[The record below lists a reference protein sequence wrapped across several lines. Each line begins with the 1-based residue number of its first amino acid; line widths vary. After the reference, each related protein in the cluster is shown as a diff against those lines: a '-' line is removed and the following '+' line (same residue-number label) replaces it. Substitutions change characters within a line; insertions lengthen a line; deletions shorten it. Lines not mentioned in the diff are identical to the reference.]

1 MSTALKTL
9 LTATL
14 LVVTS
19 GTQAAPTPDFTLL
32 IKPVRNGADAVAR
45 SERENLSGGADVVAL
60 EVREELSGGAPANGA
75 RLSFKA
81 PHGVF
86 GVKVIA
92 DRITRVAVRDA
103 EGAVPL
109 TIVDDARSDNGDVSY
124 RHWLAARP
132 TVFPVSVRYRIAVQ
146 DVAEPGPPY
155 GMKAAGHGV
164 AGSGSGFLLLP
175 ENTTS
180 DATLMRWDLSNLPAG
195 SIGVI
200 TAGKGDVVVAGPPS
214 AMNEQWMLAGPAQTL
229 DRPRTP
235 GFHAY
240 LIGKPPFDAAETLAW
255 ADRAYGYLADSLRYL
270 GTPEYNLLLRALDS
284 PSFSTGTARTDGGG
298 SLITVGNSLDKQ
310 DLASI
315 RNTIFHEM
323 THQWVGGFDGGG
335 VWFSEGLTTYFSA
348 VLPCEAGLEPPE
360 FCAAGVNE
368 FATYYYKSE
377 ARNWSLDKIN
387 ATVGREDVRRV
398 PYGRGML
405 YFAQLNA
412 QLQKKS
418 GGKRNLQAAL
428 APLFIARQ
436 QGKPLDLAAWE
447 AMLQRELGA
456 AAVSEFHHTVLDG
469 DVTIVPPSDAFGPSL
484 LRVAING
491 GYAWHPAPMP

>member
-1 MSTALKTL
+1 MSATLKTL
-9 LTATL
+9 LAAALLGIAGGAEAADFSL
-14 LVVTS
+14 LV
-19 GTQAAPTPDFTLL
+19 
-32 IKPVRNGADAVAR
+32 KPVRNGAD
-45 SERENLSGGADVVAL
+45 VVAL
-60 EVREELSGGAPANGA
+60 DVREELNGGAPADGA
-75 RLSFKA
+75 PLRLKA

-92 DRITRVAVRDA
+92 DRITGLTVSDA
-103 EGAVPL
+103 AGVVPL
-109 TIVDDARSDNGDVSY
+109 TMVDDARADNGDVSY

-132 TVFPVSVRYRIAVQ
+132 TVFPVSVRYRIAAQ
-146 DVAEPGPPY
+146 DVAEQGGPPY

-180 DATLMRWDLSNLPAG
+180 DATLMRWDLSDLPAG
-195 SIGVI
+195 SLGVI
-200 TAGKGDVVVAGPPS
+200 TAGEGEVVVAGPPS

-229 DRPRTP
+229 ERPRTQ

-255 ADRAYGYLADSLRYL
+255 ADRAYGYLEDSLRYL
-270 GTPEYNLLLRALDS
+270 GTPEYNLLLRALTV

-298 SLITVGNSLDKQ
+298 SLITLGDSLDKQ

-323 THQWVGGFDGGG
+323 THQWVGRFDGGG

-348 VLPCEAGLEPPE
+348 VLPCEAGLASPE

-368 FATYYYKSE
+368 FAAYYYNSE
-377 ARNWSLDKIN
+377 ARNWSLDKIE
-387 ATVGREDVRRV
+387 ASVGREDVRRV

-412 QLQKKS
+412 QLLKKS
-418 GGKRNLQAAL
+418 GGERNLQAAL

-436 QGKPLDLAAWE
+436 QGQPLDLAAWE
-447 AMLQRELGA
+447 AMLRRELGD
-456 AAVSEFHHTVLDG
+456 AAVGEFRHAVLDG
-469 DVTIVPPSDAFGPSL
+469 DVTIVPPSDAFGPFLS
-484 LRVAING
+484 RVATGG
-491 GYAWHPAPMP
+491 GYAWRPFATP

>member
-1 MSTALKTL
+1 MSTASKAL
-9 LTATL
+9 LAAILLGLACGAWAAPDFSL
-14 LVVTS
+14 LV
-19 GTQAAPTPDFTLL
+19 
-32 IKPVRNGADAVAR
+32 KPVRD
-45 SERENLSGGADVVAL
+45 GADVVAL
-60 EVREELSGGAPANGA
+60 EVREELSGGSPPDGAPL
-75 RLSFKA
+75 RFKA

-92 DRITRVAVRDA
+92 GRITGLTVNDA
-103 EGAVPL
+103 AGIVPL
-109 TIVDDARSDNGDVSY
+109 TVVDDARADNGDVSY
-124 RHWLAARP
+124 RHWQAARP
-132 TVFPVSVRYRIAVQ
+132 TVFPVSLRYRIAVQ
-146 DVAEPGPPY
+146 DVAEQGGPPY
-155 GMKAAGHGV
+155 GMKAAGQGV

-175 ENTTS
+175 ENMVS
-180 DATLMRWDLSNLPAG
+180 DATLMRWDLSELPAG
-195 SIGVI
+195 SVGVI
-200 TAGKGDVVVAGPPS
+200 TAGKGEVIVAGQPS

-229 DRPRTP
+229 ASTSTP

-240 LIGKPPFDAAETLAW
+240 LLGKPPFDAAETLAW

-270 GTPEYNLLLRALDS
+270 GAPEYNLLLRALEA

-298 SLITVGNSLDKQ
+298 SLITLGNSLDKQ

-323 THQWVGGFDGGG
+323 THQWVGSFDGGG

-348 VLPCEAGLEPPE
+348 VLPCEAGLSPPE

-368 FATYYYKSE
+368 FAAYYYNSE
-377 ARNWSLDKIN
+377 ARNWSLNKIN

-412 QLQKKS
+412 QLLKKS
-418 GGKRNLQAAL
+418 GGEMNLQAAL

-436 QGKPLDLAAWE
+436 QGKPLDRAAWE
-447 AMLQRELGA
+447 AMLRRELGDI
-456 AAVSEFHHTVLDG
+456 AVNEFRHAVLEG
-469 DVTIVPPSDAFGPSL
+469 TTTIVPPSDAFGSL
-484 LRVAING
+484 LSRVAIG
-491 GYAWHPAPMP
+491 SGYAWRPVATP